1 MFRREKRE
9 LPRNSNSDIDDK
21 KTAYLLD
28 FARGE
33 MIVDSSFLLLN
44 VSFFFILDRYG
55 GGKLLGVC
63 VHGTY

>member
-1 MFRREKRE
+1 MT
-9 LPRNSNSDIDDK
+9 K